1 MHLLETDGNCPYCG
15 KKIPG
20 YNASVQEFGSPIR
33 TCKACGR
40 EYLDRRY
47 HEAAVDGYQKSS
59 LDIRNSCKV
68 ILLGCILLA
77 ASGLLNLH
85 LIADGGRYSVKGL
98 ITSVLSLLIL
108 MYGILDAV
116 RIRTGV
122 KEKGLEKKI
131 EESKAR
137 LQNKAYAQQLTEL
150 GYDVPAEYL

>member
-1 MHLLETDGNCPYCG
+1 MHLLETDGNCPHCG
-15 KKIPG
+15 KKISG
-20 YNASVQEFGSPIR
+20 YNVSVQEFGSPIR
-33 TCKACGR
+33 ICKGCGH

-47 HEAAVDGYQKSS
+47 HEAAVEGYQKSS

-85 LIADGGRYSVKGL
+85 LAADGGRYSAKGL

-108 MYGILDAV
+108 IYGIVDAV
-116 RIRTGV
+116 RIRTGI
-122 KEKGLEKKI
+122 KRKGLEKKI
-131 EESKAR
+131 AESKAR
-137 LQNKAYAQQLTEL
+137 LQNKVYAQQLAEL